1 MVLFHL
7 PLLCDNLI
15 EMFGLGLPEI
25 IVILV
30 VALLLFGPSKLPEV
44 AKSIGRALDELR
56 RVTDE
61 VKDTIREEMRFD
73 SPDGSGEETTKES
86 KSPEQAEPYESSSR
100 K

>member
-1 MVLFHL
+1 
-7 PLLCDNLI
+7 
-15 EMFGLGLPEI
+15 MFGLGLPEI
-25 IVILV
+25 IVILI

-73 SPDGSGEETTKES
+73 SQEGPAEEETRESKGSEQSKPDESGSGD
-86 KSPEQAEPYESSSR
+86 
-100 K
+100 